1 MKKLSKWIAFFTV
14 AIGLLVTSFSSCS
27 NLVDDATIDGGS
39 TSISAKSIT
48 ITASSQD
55 DIVKFGNAA
64 SRMIMPGQLDAT
76 TGYKFWLV
84 GENKTTGAA
93 VAIKSVEFKAD
104 SGDTT
109 KGTVT
114 LDLDIAQY
122 ELRLYVVPTSETPAD
137 ETAAKSKAVLSATAT
152 VDFTH
157 SDTVNFYLTPYSL
170 SANGAFDLTL
180 YLDGWEL
187 AAGYTSKAGVYP
199 LTSMEASDAKKEDTF
214 YPNADPTNTPKW
226 TSTAPTDANFTSG
239 NGYTIEPGTYNFVVT
254 FTSSAGKSYCYNDKI
269 VILSNRRTEKTIA
282 IPNVIEVPP
291 AAPSAFGV
299 SFAEPLSADDDSYE
313 VQFEWTDN
321 AYNETNFKLELID
334 FTKVTSVSEFEG
346 FVKTLSAATGE
357 NTAALDTAW
366 TSFTT
371 SSTDY
376 SSKEVQYNF
385 TKSITKMTPGAAS
398 EETIADSF
406 YYAPEWWV
414 DGSCFLNSST
424 ATIRLPLEHRFLARL
439 CAQNEAGDSKY
450 VYVDLSGSTVTT
462 KTGYKRN
469 GVTKVTSASL
479 SKFGADASSINRF
492 RIRYYLNGGKFQ
504 ATTAPTTKAIPVPTG
519 ATASNW
525 QDITDKV
532 TGISPTK
539 DAVVVYGTQRNAV
552 GSTNITNILNPLLA
566 ATSETDKFGVLYQ
579 ETNRWTGW
587 LVGSVSGTT
596 YTGTTDY
603 NKPADADPYSA
614 TDPTPVVYKDW
625 DSAGASGAGAISTK
639 NLALGSTNID
649 LYATYRITSGN
660 WYTDE
665 SAEYAI
671 QDNWVKLYSS
681 PTQITTLPGTATE
694 AAAANKTNGVF
705 VYTKSGTATGTTVAA
720 PNAYYLYAM
729 LLNDGTNNL
738 TKAGNGITYD
748 KVAFDILYRGT
759 TSKAAY
765 VSSKTATVSYDL
777 GGGTATDKTMS
788 YVEIPLQ
795 SLPTGKYQIMIYA
808 YANTQQKLYTYP
820 IWVDIRD
827 GGAAT
832 PVFTATSKTFTV
844 SDMTWS
850 TAPDAAF
857 GTITNATS
865 ATPAVL
871 TANVSAGTVT
881 LASVSSGTSEVTIT
895 DGTCSVVVTFT
906 VSATGAIS
914 FTSAAETTGAA
925 TSQGTL
931 SGISLN

>member
-76 TGYKFWLV
+76 TDYKFWLV

-93 VAIKSVEFKAD
+93 VAIKSVEFKAA
-104 SGDTT
+104 SVDTT

-170 SANGAFDLTL
+170 SANGAFDLKL

-199 LTSMEASDAKKEDTF
+199 LTSMETTDAKKEDNF

-226 TSTAPTDANFTSG
+226 TNTAPTNANFTSG

-334 FTKVTSVSEFEG
+334 FTKVTSVSDFED

-450 VYVDLSGSTVTT
+450 VYVDLSGSTVTA

-469 GVTKVTSASL
+469 GVTEVTSASL

-504 ATTAPTTKAIPVPTG
+504 ATAAPTTAEIPVPTG
-519 ATASNW
+519 TTASDW
-525 QDITDKV
+525 EDITDKV

-539 DAVVVYGTQRNAV
+539 DAVVVYGTQRNDA
-552 GSTNITNILNPLLA
+552 GSANITNILNPLLA
-566 ATSETDKFGVLYQ
+566 ATSETGKFGVLYQ

-596 YTGTTDY
+596 YTYTNATDY
-603 NKPADADPYSA
+603 NKPASTDPYSA
-614 TDPTPVVYKDW
+614 SDPTPVVYKDW

-694 AAAANKTNGVF
+694 AVAANKTNGVF
-705 VYTKSGTATGTTVAA
+705 VYTKSGTATGTTAAA

-729 LLNDGTNNL
+729 LLNDGTNNK

-765 VSSKTATVSYDL
+765 VSSKTATVNYDL
-777 GGGTATDKTMS
+777 GGGTATDNTMS

-832 PVFTATSKTFTV
+832 PVFTATSKTF
-844 SDMTWS
+844 
-850 TAPDAAF
+850 AF
-857 GTITNATS
+857 ADIASATITDIASVTSGDTNVVTATF
-865 ATPAVL
+865 AG
-871 TANVSAGTVT
+871 GTVT
-881 LASVSSGTSEVTIT
+881 LTSVAAGTTTVTLTDSSSATQDIPVTV
-895 DGTCSVVVTFT
+895 D
-906 VSATGAIS
+906 ATGAIS
-914 FTSAAETTGAA
+914 ATGV
-925 TSQGTL
+925 TL
-931 SGISLN
+931 N

>member
-55 DIVKFGNAA
+55 DIVKFGNGA

-93 VAIKSVEFKAD
+93 VAIKSVEFQAA

-122 ELRLYVVPTSETPAD
+122 ELRLYVVPTSETPANED
-137 ETAAKSKAVLSATAT
+137 AAKSKAVLSATAT

-187 AAGYTSKAGVYP
+187 AADYTSKAGVYP
-199 LTSMEASDAKKEDTF
+199 LTSMETSAAKKEASF

-226 TSTAPTDANFTSG
+226 TNTAPAAANFTSG
-239 NGYTIEPGTYNFVVT
+239 DGYTIEPGTYNFVVT
-254 FTSSAGKSYCYNDKI
+254 FTSPAGKSYCYNDKI

-334 FTKVTSVSEFEG
+334 FTKVTSVAEFEG
-346 FVKTLSAATGE
+346 FVKTLSAATG
-357 NTAALDTAW
+357 NNSDALDSAW

-371 SSTDY
+371 SSTNY

-385 TKSITKMTPGAAS
+385 TKSIKKMTPGAAS

-424 ATIRLPLEHRFLARL
+424 ATIRLPLEHRFLARI

-450 VYVDLSGSTVTT
+450 VYVDLSGTTVTA

-469 GVTKVTSASL
+469 GVTAVAPASL

-504 ATTAPTTKAIPVPTG
+504 ATAAPTTAEIPVPTG
-519 ATASNW
+519 TTARDW
-525 QDITDKV
+525 EDITDKV

-539 DAVVVYGTQRNAV
+539 DAVVVYGTQRNLAT
-552 GSTNITNILNPLLA
+552 SANITNILNPLLA
-566 ATSETDKFGVLYQ
+566 ATSETGKFGVLYQ

-603 NKPADADPYSA
+603 NKPASTAPYYSQ
-614 TDPTPVVYKDW
+614 TDPTPINPKPVVYKDW
-625 DSAGASGAGAISTK
+625 DSDASSGAGAISTK

-681 PTQITTLPGTATE
+681 PTSITTLPGTATE
-694 AAAANKTNGVF
+694 AAAANKANGVF
-705 VYTKSGTATGTTVAA
+705 VYTKSGTATGTTTAA
-720 PNAYYLYAM
+720 PNAYFLYAM
-729 LLNDGTNNL
+729 LLNDGTNNK

-765 VSSKTATVSYDL
+765 VSSKTAEVSYDL
-777 GGGTATDKTMS
+777 GGGSATANTMS

-832 PVFTATSKTFTV
+832 PVFTATSKTF
-844 SDMTWS
+844 
-850 TAPDAAF
+850 AF
-857 GTITNATS
+857 ADIASATIADISSATS
-865 ATPAVL
+865 GDTSVV
-871 TANVSAGTVT
+871 TANAAGGTVT
-881 LASVSSGTSEVTIT
+881 LTSVAAGTTTVTLTDSSSATQDISVTV
-895 DGTCSVVVTFT
+895 D
-906 VSATGAIS
+906 ATGAIS
-914 FTSAAETTGAA
+914 ATGV
-925 TSQGTL
+925 TL
-931 SGISLN
+931 H